1 MAVAAWATGVAQML
15 IDAIEL
21 RNIKSYTDEEISFR
35 HGVNGISGANG
46 AGKTTI
52 LESIGFALF
61 DNLQY
66 SQKHFLRKGAKSGD
80 VRIHLTASDGVEY
93 TITRSVKGDYRVGS
107 PVGDLAV
114 GKIDV
119 QDWIVENL
127 FGGAINSGDLSSIF
141 ENAVGV
147 PQGTFTTSFLST
159 PTVRKKVF
167 DSILRVDEYRT
178 AFENLNDVS
187 KIIKNE
193 IDCLEKKHHEL
204 KGRTSNYDELKERFG
219 RERNRVSNIQEDL
232 AELAKRLEQLGLKK
246 DDLGKKKEL
255 IDSTGKE
262 IEKLERDIEELKK
275 HLVTAKKQLEEAL
288 DAKKVLEETMDA
300 KAEYLESQKKL
311 KDMEGEKH
319 KRNRLNEQRLKQE
332 SKIQQMEQELEQKKN
347 LSEELE
353 KNRKKLREIA
363 PLVTEQQE
371 LVGEIRSI
379 EGQARDAVSLKS
391 KISDLERENKR
402 FDEFSK
408 DLGRLEK
415 AQKEIEP
422 LVTEQQ
428 ELVERIRSIGDQIRD
443 VVSLKSD
450 ISDLE
455 KKRELFESLSKDLG
469 RREKEHGE
477 IEPLVMEQQELVER
491 IRSIEDQIRDVVS
504 LKSDIGDLEKKQEM
518 FESLSKDLGRLET
531 EQKEIEPLAN
541 RAEALEREKQDVKV
555 KKTSV
560 QEKVKGIRKNKRETG
575 DTNRCPILEGV
586 ECEAVTSF
594 SDYFEEK
601 LSESEKELSALKY
614 ELTKIEKEI
623 KGLGNPGKRMELNNS
638 EISRIT
644 GQLTLLAG
652 VADRLQQCR
661 DMMREQDLVFS
672 GEYVS
677 YLANLPETAELEEK
691 MKQTMAAMGER
702 LKALDNPEKR
712 IGLNNSEISRITGQL
727 TLLAGVADRLQQCRD
742 MMREQDLVFSG
753 EYVSYLANLPE
764 TAELE
769 EKMKQTMAA
778 MGERLKALD
787 NPEKRIGLN
796 NSEISRIT
804 GQLTLL
810 AGVADRLQQC
820 RDMMR
825 EQDLV
830 FSGEYVSYLANLPE
844 TAELEEKMKQT
855 MAAMGE
861 RLKTLNNPEQQ
872 ASNIGTLIN
881 AITEELNRIK
891 TGDYDI
897 KRENSRLFD
906 IKLGLSEFSDLDSRE
921 AEVRKRLHDCE
932 PYYMRYLQNEKNAGT
947 VDIRRSRCDEVNFGI
962 AEKKMENDR
971 LSKTLAE
978 HNRTFDEEE
987 YERIKKE
994 YESRKIERG
1003 GKKTEYDVISKNLKG
1018 LKKDLDCTE
1027 SLIREKER
1035 LKGECGSKREFLNYT
1050 EFIRSTLKDS
1060 AQLIAGKLIKSIGDE
1075 ANRIY
1080 CEIINDY
1087 TQELRWTHDY
1097 AITITEHGEEKEFNQ
1112 LSGGEQMG
1120 ASLAVRFA
1128 LLKILSGCDVV
1139 FLDEPTQNMDETR
1152 REKLSEQI
1160 LNISGFKQIFVI
1172 SHDDTFNE
1180 KYENVIRVEKIDG
1193 VSRVMDIDP
1202 VS

>member
-1 MAVAAWATGVAQML
+1 MW

-21 RNIKSYTDEEISFR
+21 RNIKSYSDEEISFR

-52 LESIGFALF
+52 LEGIGFALF

-80 VRIHLTASDGVEY
+80 VRIHVTAADGMEY
-93 TITRSVKGDYRVGS
+93 TISRSIKGDYRVGS

-193 IDCLEKKHHEL
+193 IDHLEKKHHEL
-204 KGRTSNYDELKERFG
+204 KGRTSNYGELKERFG
-219 RERNRVSNIQEDL
+219 RERSRVSKIQEDL
-232 AELAKRLEQLGLKK
+232 AELTKRLEQLGLKK

-262 IEKLERDIEELKK
+262 IEKLERDIEELGK
-275 HLVTAKKQLEEAL
+275 HLVTAKKQLGEAL
-288 DAKKVLEETMDA
+288 DAKKVLEETTDA
-300 KAEYLESQKKL
+300 KVEYLESQKKL
-311 KDMEGEKH
+311 KDLDCEKH

-332 SKIQQMEQELEQKKN
+332 SAIQQIEQELEKKKN

-363 PLVTEQQE
+363 PLVMEQQE
-371 LVGEIRSI
+371 LFRELRSI
-379 EGQARDAVSLKS
+379 EERARDIVSLKS
-391 KISDLERENKR
+391 KISDLEREKKS

-408 DLGRLEK
+408 DRSRLEK
-415 AQKEIEP
+415 EQVAIEP

-428 ELVERIRSIGDQIRD
+428 ELVKG
-443 VVSLKSD
+443 
-450 ISDLE
+450 
-455 KKRELFESLSKDLG
+455 
-469 RREKEHGE
+469 
-477 IEPLVMEQQELVER
+477 
-491 IRSIEDQIRDVVS
+491 IRSIEDQTKDVVS
-504 LKSDIGDLEKKQEM
+504 LKSDIGDLEKKHGM
-518 FESLSKDLGRLET
+518 FESLSKDLGRIEK
-531 EQKEIEPLAN
+531 EQREIEPLVN
-541 RAEALEREKQDVKV
+541 RAEELEREKQDMKV
-555 KKTSV
+555 KKTSA
-560 QEKVKGIRKNKRETG
+560 QEKMKGIRKNKRETG

-586 ECEAVTSF
+586 TCGAVTSF

-601 LSESEKELSALKY
+601 LNESEKELGALKD

-623 KGLGNPGKRMELNNS
+623 KELEKPEKRMELNNS
-638 EISRIT
+638 EISRIN
-644 GQLTLLAG
+644 GQLTFLAG

-661 DMMREQDLVFS
+661 DRMQEQDRAFS

-691 MKQTMAAMGER
+691 MKQTKTAIEER
-702 LKALDNPEKR
+702 LKTLDNPEKR
-712 IGLNNSEISRITGQL
+712 MGLNNSELSRINGQL
-727 TLLAGVADRLQQCRD
+727 TLLEGVADRLQQCRD
-742 MMREQDLVFSG
+742 RMQEQDRAFSR

-769 EKMKQTMAA
+769 EKMKQTETA
-778 MGERLKALD
+778 MEERLKALD
-787 NPEKRIGLN
+787 
-796 NSEISRIT
+796 
-804 GQLTLL
+804 
-810 AGVADRLQQC
+810 
-820 RDMMR
+820 
-825 EQDLV
+825 
-830 FSGEYVSYLANLPE
+830 
-844 TAELEEKMKQT
+844 
-855 MAAMGE
+855 
-861 RLKTLNNPEQQ
+861 NPEQQ
-872 ASNIGTLIN
+872 ASNIGTLTN
-881 AITEELNRIK
+881 AITGELNRIK
-891 TGDYDI
+891 TSDDDI

-921 AEVRKRLHDCE
+921 AEIRKRLHDCE
-932 PYYMRYLQNEKNAGT
+932 PHYMRYLQNEKNAGT
-947 VDIRRSRCDEVNFGI
+947 VDTRRSRCDEVNAGI

-978 HNRTFDEEE
+978 HAATFDEEE

-994 YESRKIERG
+994 YEARKIG
-1003 GKKTEYDVISKNLKG
+1003 SGSKKTEYDVISKNLKR
-1018 LKKDLDCTE
+1018 LEKDLDRTE
-1027 SLIREKER
+1027 SLIKEKER
-1035 LKGECGSKREFLNYT
+1035 LKRECGSKREFLNYT

-1180 KYENVIRVEKIDG
+1180 KYENVIRVEKINGESRIMDG
-1193 VSRVMDIDP
+1193 DLIS
-1202 VS
+1202 